1 MSISSLGQ
9 NFHFSFSSFNP
20 KPEGPE
26 TSTELLKPVSFG
38 SNDTKLLLSN
48 ESVSLLKSKF
58 ANDLIEEGGKIALKG
73 KANEFVTDTFNTL
86 KDAINAIK
94 DNFMDLMN
102 KEIVDIS
109 DPWCEPISLATILQ
123 MLLKAEI
130 SGQNALSNEEKLL
143 VKSSFGADSL
153 EKISQKL
160 DLGGEFKALKIDLA
174 TNILADMSKGFE
186 A

>member
-1 MSISSLGQ
+1 MSISLLGQ

-38 SNDTKLLLSN
+38 SNDIKLGN

-58 ANDLIEEGGKIALKG
+58 GSGVAEIDGQIKLSGEAEQFVNAMFSALKS
-73 KANEFVTDTFNTL
+73 
-86 KDAINAIK
+86 
-94 DNFMDLMN
+94 DLQ
-102 KEIVDIS
+102 DIS
-109 DPWCEPISLATILQ
+109 SKFAQALEYYSLDTSDWCEPISLATILQ

-153 EKISQKL
+153 DKISQKL

>member
-1 MSISSLGQ
+1 MSISLLGQ

-20 KPEGPE
+20 KVEGLE
-26 TSTELLKPVSFG
+26 TNTELLKPVSFG
-38 SNDTKLLLSN
+38 SNDIKLGD
-48 ESVSLLKSKF
+48 ESISLLKSKF
-58 ANDLIEEGGKIALKG
+58 GSGVAEIDGQIKLSSEAEQFVNTMFSALKS
-73 KANEFVTDTFNTL
+73 
-86 KDAINAIK
+86 
-94 DNFMDLMN
+94 DLQ
-102 KEIVDIS
+102 DIS
-109 DPWCEPISLATILQ
+109 SKFAQALEYYSLDTSDWCEPISLATILQ

-174 TNILADMSKGFE
+174 TNILADMSKGFK

>member
-1 MSISSLGQ
+1 MSISLLGQ

-38 SNDTKLLLSN
+38 SNDIKLGD

-58 ANDLIEEGGKIALKG
+58 GSGVAEIDGQIKLSGEAEQFVNAMFSALKS
-73 KANEFVTDTFNTL
+73 
-86 KDAINAIK
+86 
-94 DNFMDLMN
+94 DLQ
-102 KEIVDIS
+102 DIS
-109 DPWCEPISLATILQ
+109 SKFAQALEYYSLDTSDWCEPISLATILQ

-153 EKISQKL
+153 DKISQKL

-174 TNILADMSKGFE
+174 TNILADMSKGFKV
-186 A
+186 

>member
-1 MSISSLGQ
+1 MSISLLGQ

-20 KPEGPE
+20 KPEGLE
-26 TSTELLKPVSFG
+26 TNTELLKPVSFG
-38 SNDTKLLLSN
+38 SNDIKLGN

-58 ANDLIEEGGKIALKG
+58 GSGVAEIDGQIKLSSEAEQFVNTMFSALKS
-73 KANEFVTDTFNTL
+73 
-86 KDAINAIK
+86 
-94 DNFMDLMN
+94 DLQ
-102 KEIVDIS
+102 DIS
-109 DPWCEPISLATILQ
+109 SKFAQALEYYSLDTSDWCEPISLATILQ

>member
-1 MSISSLGQ
+1 MSISLLGQ

-38 SNDTKLLLSN
+38 SNDIKLGD

-58 ANDLIEEGGKIALKG
+58 GSGVAEIDGQIKLSSEAEQFVNAMFSALKS
-73 KANEFVTDTFNTL
+73 
-86 KDAINAIK
+86 
-94 DNFMDLMN
+94 DLQ
-102 KEIVDIS
+102 DIS
-109 DPWCEPISLATILQ
+109 SKFAQALEYYSLDTSDWCEPISLATILQ

>member
-1 MSISSLGQ
+1 MSISLLGQ
-9 NFHFSFSSFNP
+9 NFHFSFSNLNSRVES
-20 KPEGPE
+20 PEA
-26 TSTELLKPVSFG
+26 STELLKPVSFG
-38 SNDTKLLLSN
+38 SNDIKLGD
-48 ESVSLLKSKF
+48 ESISLLKSKF
-58 ANDLIEEGGKIALKG
+58 GSGVAEIDGQIKLSSEAEQFVNTMFSALKS
-73 KANEFVTDTFNTL
+73 
-86 KDAINAIK
+86 
-94 DNFMDLMN
+94 DLQ
-102 KEIVDIS
+102 DIS
-109 DPWCEPISLATILQ
+109 SKFAQALEYYSLDTSDWCEPISLATILQ

-174 TNILADMSKGFE
+174 TNILADMSKGFK

>member
-1 MSISSLGQ
+1 MSISLLGQ
-9 NFHFSFSSFNP
+9 NLHFSFSSFNP
-20 KPEGPE
+20 KSEGPE

-38 SNDTKLLLSN
+38 SNDIKLGD
-48 ESVSLLKSKF
+48 ESISLLKSKF
-58 ANDLIEEGGKIALKG
+58 GSGVAEIDGQIKLSSEAEQFVNTMFSALKS
-73 KANEFVTDTFNTL
+73 
-86 KDAINAIK
+86 
-94 DNFMDLMN
+94 DLQ
-102 KEIVDIS
+102 DIS
-109 DPWCEPISLATILQ
+109 SKFAQALEYYSLDTSDWCEPISLATILQ

>member
-1 MSISSLGQ
+1 MSISLLGQ
-9 NFHFSFSSFNP
+9 NFHFSFSSLNSRV
-20 KPEGPE
+20 ESPE

-38 SNDTKLLLSN
+38 SNDIKLGD
-48 ESVSLLKSKF
+48 ESISLLKSKF
-58 ANDLIEEGGKIALKG
+58 GSGVAEIDGQIKLSSEAEQFVNTMFSALKS
-73 KANEFVTDTFNTL
+73 
-86 KDAINAIK
+86 
-94 DNFMDLMN
+94 DLQ
-102 KEIVDIS
+102 DIS
-109 DPWCEPISLATILQ
+109 SKFAQALEYYSLDTSDWCEPISLATILQ

-174 TNILADMSKGFE
+174 TNILADMSKGFKV
-186 A
+186 

>member
-1 MSISSLGQ
+1 MSISLLGQ

-20 KPEGPE
+20 KVEGLE
-26 TSTELLKPVSFG
+26 TNTELLKPVSFG
-38 SNDTKLLLSN
+38 SNDIKLGD
-48 ESVSLLKSKF
+48 ESISLLKSKF
-58 ANDLIEEGGKIALKG
+58 GSGVAEIDGQIKLSGEAEQFVNAMFSALKS
-73 KANEFVTDTFNTL
+73 
-86 KDAINAIK
+86 
-94 DNFMDLMN
+94 DLQ
-102 KEIVDIS
+102 DIS
-109 DPWCEPISLATILQ
+109 SKFAQALEYYSLDTSDWCEPISLATILQ

>member
-1 MSISSLGQ
+1 MSISLLGQ

-20 KPEGPE
+20 KVEGLE
-26 TSTELLKPVSFG
+26 TNTELLKPVSFG

-58 ANDLIEEGGKIALKG
+58 GSGVAEIDGQIKLSSEAEQFVNAMFSALKS
-73 KANEFVTDTFNTL
+73 
-86 KDAINAIK
+86 
-94 DNFMDLMN
+94 DLQ
-102 KEIVDIS
+102 DIS
-109 DPWCEPISLATILQ
+109 SKFAQALEYYSLDTSDWCEPISLATILQ

-174 TNILADMSKGFE
+174 TNILADMSKGFKV
-186 A
+186 

>member
-1 MSISSLGQ
+1 MSISLLGQ

-20 KPEGPE
+20 KVEGPE

-38 SNDTKLLLSN
+38 SNDIKLGD
-48 ESVSLLKSKF
+48 ESISLLKSKF
-58 ANDLIEEGGKIALKG
+58 GSGVAEIDGQIKLSSEAEQFVNAMFSALKS
-73 KANEFVTDTFNTL
+73 
-86 KDAINAIK
+86 
-94 DNFMDLMN
+94 DLQ
-102 KEIVDIS
+102 DIS
-109 DPWCEPISLATILQ
+109 SKFAQALEYYSLDTSDWCEPISLATILQ

-174 TNILADMSKGFE
+174 TNILADMSKGFK

>member
-1 MSISSLGQ
+1 MSISLLGQ

-20 KPEGPE
+20 KIEGSE
-26 TSTELLKPVSFG
+26 TNTELLKPVSFG
-38 SNDTKLLLSN
+38 SNDIKLGD

-58 ANDLIEEGGKIALKG
+58 GSGVAEIDGQIKLSGEAEQFVNAMFSALKS
-73 KANEFVTDTFNTL
+73 
-86 KDAINAIK
+86 
-94 DNFMDLMN
+94 DLQ
-102 KEIVDIS
+102 DIS
-109 DPWCEPISLATILQ
+109 SKFAQALEYYSLDTSDWCDPISLATILQ

>member
-1 MSISSLGQ
+1 MSISLLGQ

-20 KPEGPE
+20 KVEGPE

-38 SNDTKLLLSN
+38 SNDIKLGD
-48 ESVSLLKSKF
+48 ESISLLKSKF
-58 ANDLIEEGGKIALKG
+58 GSGVAEIDGQIKLSSEAGQFVNAMFSALKS
-73 KANEFVTDTFNTL
+73 
-86 KDAINAIK
+86 
-94 DNFMDLMN
+94 DLQ
-102 KEIVDIS
+102 DIS
-109 DPWCEPISLATILQ
+109 SKFAQALEYYSLDTSDWCEPISLATILQ

>member
-1 MSISSLGQ
+1 MSISLLGQ

-20 KPEGPE
+20 KVEGPR
-26 TSTELLKPVSFG
+26 TNTELLKPVSFG
-38 SNDTKLLLSN
+38 SNDIKLGD

-58 ANDLIEEGGKIALKG
+58 GSGVAEIDGQIKLSGEAEQFVNAMFSALKS
-73 KANEFVTDTFNTL
+73 
-86 KDAINAIK
+86 
-94 DNFMDLMN
+94 DLQ
-102 KEIVDIS
+102 DIS
-109 DPWCEPISLATILQ
+109 SKFAQALEYYSLDTSDWCEPISLATILQ

-153 EKISQKL
+153 DKISQKL

>member
-1 MSISSLGQ
+1 MSISLLGQ

-20 KPEGPE
+20 KVEGPE

-38 SNDTKLLLSN
+38 SNDIKLGD
-48 ESVSLLKSKF
+48 ESISLLKSKF
-58 ANDLIEEGGKIALKG
+58 GSGVAEIDGQIKLSSEAGQFVNAMFSALKS
-73 KANEFVTDTFNTL
+73 
-86 KDAINAIK
+86 
-94 DNFMDLMN
+94 DLQ
-102 KEIVDIS
+102 DIS
-109 DPWCEPISLATILQ
+109 SKFAQALEYYSLDTSDWCEPISLATILQ

-153 EKISQKL
+153 DKISQKL
-160 DLGGEFKALKIDLA
+160 NLGGEFKALKIDLA

>member
-1 MSISSLGQ
+1 MSISLLGQ

-20 KPEGPE
+20 KVEGLE
-26 TSTELLKPVSFG
+26 TNTELLKPVSFG
-38 SNDTKLLLSN
+38 SNDIKLGD
-48 ESVSLLKSKF
+48 ESISLLKSKF
-58 ANDLIEEGGKIALKG
+58 GSGVAEIDGQIKLSSEAEQFVNAMFSALKS
-73 KANEFVTDTFNTL
+73 
-86 KDAINAIK
+86 
-94 DNFMDLMN
+94 DLQ
-102 KEIVDIS
+102 DIS
-109 DPWCEPISLATILQ
+109 SKFAQALEYYSLDTSDWCEPISLATILQ

-174 TNILADMSKGFE
+174 TNILADMSKGFKV
-186 A
+186 

>member
-1 MSISSLGQ
+1 MSISLLGQ

-20 KPEGPE
+20 KVEGPE
-26 TSTELLKPVSFG
+26 TNTELLKPVSFG
-38 SNDTKLLLSN
+38 SNDIKLGN

-58 ANDLIEEGGKIALKG
+58 GSGVAEIDGQIKLSSEAEQFVNTMFSALKS
-73 KANEFVTDTFNTL
+73 
-86 KDAINAIK
+86 
-94 DNFMDLMN
+94 DLQ
-102 KEIVDIS
+102 DIS
-109 DPWCEPISLATILQ
+109 SKFAQALEYYSLDTSDWCEPISLATILQ

-153 EKISQKL
+153 DKISQKL

-174 TNILADMSKGFE
+174 TNILADMSKGFKV
-186 A
+186 

>member
-1 MSISSLGQ
+1 MSISLLGQ

-20 KPEGPE
+20 KPESPE

-38 SNDTKLLLSN
+38 SNDIKLGD
-48 ESVSLLKSKF
+48 ESISLLKSKF
-58 ANDLIEEGGKIALKG
+58 GSGVAEIDGRIKLSGEAEQFVNAMFSALKS
-73 KANEFVTDTFNTL
+73 
-86 KDAINAIK
+86 
-94 DNFMDLMN
+94 DLQ
-102 KEIVDIS
+102 DIS
-109 DPWCEPISLATILQ
+109 SKFAQALEYYSLDTSDWCEPISLATILQ

>member
-1 MSISSLGQ
+1 MSISLLGQ

-20 KPEGPE
+20 KPEGPK
-26 TSTELLKPVSFG
+26 TNTELLKPVSFG
-38 SNDTKLLLSN
+38 SNDIKLGD
-48 ESVSLLKSKF
+48 ESISLLKSKF
-58 ANDLIEEGGKIALKG
+58 GSGVAEIDGQIKLSSEAEQFVNAMFSALKS
-73 KANEFVTDTFNTL
+73 
-86 KDAINAIK
+86 
-94 DNFMDLMN
+94 DLQ
-102 KEIVDIS
+102 DIS
-109 DPWCEPISLATILQ
+109 SKFAQALEYYSLDTSDWCEPISLATILQ

-174 TNILADMSKGFE
+174 TNILADMSKGFKV
-186 A
+186 

>member
-1 MSISSLGQ
+1 MSISLLGQ

-20 KPEGPE
+20 KVEGLE

-38 SNDTKLLLSN
+38 SNDIKLGD
-48 ESVSLLKSKF
+48 ESISLLKSKF
-58 ANDLIEEGGKIALKG
+58 GSGVAEIDGQIKLSGEAEQFVNAMFSALKS
-73 KANEFVTDTFNTL
+73 
-86 KDAINAIK
+86 
-94 DNFMDLMN
+94 DLQ
-102 KEIVDIS
+102 DIS
-109 DPWCEPISLATILQ
+109 SKFAQALEYYSLDTSDWCEPISLATILQ

-174 TNILADMSKGFE
+174 TNILADMSKGFKV
-186 A
+186 

>member
-1 MSISSLGQ
+1 MSISLLGQ

-20 KPEGPE
+20 KSEGLE
-26 TSTELLKPVSFG
+26 TNTELLKPVSFG
-38 SNDTKLLLSN
+38 SNDIKLGD
-48 ESVSLLKSKF
+48 ESISLLKSKF
-58 ANDLIEEGGKIALKG
+58 GSGVAEIDGQIKLSSEAGQFVNAMFSALKS
-73 KANEFVTDTFNTL
+73 
-86 KDAINAIK
+86 
-94 DNFMDLMN
+94 DLQ
-102 KEIVDIS
+102 DIS
-109 DPWCEPISLATILQ
+109 SKFAQALEYYSLDTSDWCEPISLATILQ

-174 TNILADMSKGFE
+174 TNILADMSKGFKV
-186 A
+186 

>member
-1 MSISSLGQ
+1 MSISLLGQ

-38 SNDTKLLLSN
+38 SNDIKLGD
-48 ESVSLLKSKF
+48 ESISLLKSKF
-58 ANDLIEEGGKIALKG
+58 GSGVAEIDGQIKLSSEAEQFVNAMFSALKS
-73 KANEFVTDTFNTL
+73 
-86 KDAINAIK
+86 
-94 DNFMDLMN
+94 DLQ
-102 KEIVDIS
+102 DIS
-109 DPWCEPISLATILQ
+109 SKFAQALEYYSLDTSDWCEPISLATILQ

>member
-1 MSISSLGQ
+1 MSISLLGQ

-20 KPEGPE
+20 KVEDPK
-26 TSTELLKPVSFG
+26 TNTELLKPVSFG
-38 SNDTKLLLSN
+38 SNDIKLGD
-48 ESVSLLKSKF
+48 ESISLLKSKF
-58 ANDLIEEGGKIALKG
+58 GSGVAEIDGQIKLSSEAGQFVNAMFSALKS
-73 KANEFVTDTFNTL
+73 
-86 KDAINAIK
+86 
-94 DNFMDLMN
+94 DLQ
-102 KEIVDIS
+102 DIS
-109 DPWCEPISLATILQ
+109 SKFAQALEYYSLDTSDWCEPISLATILQ

-174 TNILADMSKGFE
+174 TNILADMSKGFKV
-186 A
+186 

>member
-1 MSISSLGQ
+1 MSISLLGQ

-20 KPEGPE
+20 KPESPE

-38 SNDTKLLLSN
+38 SNDIKLGD
-48 ESVSLLKSKF
+48 ESISLLKSKF
-58 ANDLIEEGGKIALKG
+58 GSGVAEIDGQIKLSSEAEQFVNTMFSALKS
-73 KANEFVTDTFNTL
+73 
-86 KDAINAIK
+86 
-94 DNFMDLMN
+94 DLQ
-102 KEIVDIS
+102 DIS
-109 DPWCEPISLATILQ
+109 SKFAQALEYYSLDTSAWCEPISLATILQ

>member
-1 MSISSLGQ
+1 MSISLLGQ

-20 KPEGPE
+20 KVEVPE

-38 SNDTKLLLSN
+38 SNDIKLGN
-48 ESVSLLKSKF
+48 ESISLLKSKF
-58 ANDLIEEGGKIALKG
+58 GSGVAEIDGQIKLSGEAEQFVNAMFSALKS
-73 KANEFVTDTFNTL
+73 
-86 KDAINAIK
+86 
-94 DNFMDLMN
+94 DLQ
-102 KEIVDIS
+102 DIS
-109 DPWCEPISLATILQ
+109 SKFAQALEYYSLDTSDWCEPISLATILQ

>member
-1 MSISSLGQ
+1 MSISLLGQ
-9 NFHFSFSSFNP
+9 NLHFSFSSFNP
-20 KPEGPE
+20 KVEGPE
-26 TSTELLKPVSFG
+26 TNTELLKPVSFG
-38 SNDTKLLLSN
+38 SNDIKLGD
-48 ESVSLLKSKF
+48 ESISLLKSKF
-58 ANDLIEEGGKIALKG
+58 GSGVAEIDGQIKLSGEAEQFVNAMFSALKS
-73 KANEFVTDTFNTL
+73 
-86 KDAINAIK
+86 
-94 DNFMDLMN
+94 DLQ
-102 KEIVDIS
+102 DIS
-109 DPWCEPISLATILQ
+109 SKFAQALEYYSLDTSDWCEPISLATILQ

>member
-1 MSISSLGQ
+1 MSISLLGQ
-9 NFHFSFSSFNP
+9 NLHFSFSSFNP
-20 KPEGPE
+20 KSESPS
-26 TSTELLKPVSFG
+26 TNTELLKPVSFG
-38 SNDTKLLLSN
+38 SNDIKLGN

-58 ANDLIEEGGKIALKG
+58 DSGVAEIDGRIKLSGEAEQFVNAMFSALKS
-73 KANEFVTDTFNTL
+73 
-86 KDAINAIK
+86 
-94 DNFMDLMN
+94 DLQ
-102 KEIVDIS
+102 DIS
-109 DPWCEPISLATILQ
+109 SKFAQALEHYSLDTSDWCEPISLATILQ

>member
-1 MSISSLGQ
+1 MSISLLGQ

-20 KPEGPE
+20 KVESPEA
-26 TSTELLKPVSFG
+26 STELLKPVSFG
-38 SNDTKLLLSN
+38 SNDIKLGD
-48 ESVSLLKSKF
+48 ESISLLKSKF
-58 ANDLIEEGGKIALKG
+58 GSGVAEIDGQIKLSSEAEQFVNAMFSALKS
-73 KANEFVTDTFNTL
+73 
-86 KDAINAIK
+86 
-94 DNFMDLMN
+94 DLQ
-102 KEIVDIS
+102 DIS
-109 DPWCEPISLATILQ
+109 SKFAQALEYYSLDTSDWCEPISLATILQ

>member
-1 MSISSLGQ
+1 MSISLLGQ

-20 KPEGPE
+20 KVEGPE

-38 SNDTKLLLSN
+38 SNDIKLGD
-48 ESVSLLKSKF
+48 ESISLLKSKF
-58 ANDLIEEGGKIALKG
+58 GSGVAEIDGQIKLSSEAGQFVNAMFSALKS
-73 KANEFVTDTFNTL
+73 
-86 KDAINAIK
+86 
-94 DNFMDLMN
+94 DLQ
-102 KEIVDIS
+102 DIS
-109 DPWCEPISLATILQ
+109 SKFAQALEYYSLDTSDWCEPISLATILQ

-160 DLGGEFKALKIDLA
+160 NLGGEFKALKIDLA

>member
-1 MSISSLGQ
+1 MSISLLGQ

-20 KPEGPE
+20 KVEGPE

-38 SNDTKLLLSN
+38 LNDIKLGD

-58 ANDLIEEGGKIALKG
+58 GSGVAEIDGQIKLSSEAGQFVNAMFSALKS
-73 KANEFVTDTFNTL
+73 
-86 KDAINAIK
+86 
-94 DNFMDLMN
+94 DLQ
-102 KEIVDIS
+102 DIS
-109 DPWCEPISLATILQ
+109 SKFAQALEYYSLDTSDWCEPISLATILQ

-174 TNILADMSKGFE
+174 TNILADMSKGFKV
-186 A
+186 